1 MFNQPSLH
9 LPKIAVLTC
18 FLTTLAAK
26 GFAQSQS
33 FQGKLI
39 DSLSQD
45 AIQGA
50 TIRNSHLGKL
60 VSSDQTGKFT
70 IQAQIGDTL
79 RIGFMGYLPKSFV
92 ISNQGPLLIALS
104 ANQQSLNEVV
114 VTALGIKKEKQAIG
128 YSIQEVKGKDLV
140 KAREPNAI
148 SSLAGRVSGLTITPS
163 TNLFGDPGITLRG
176 RSNILIVVDG
186 MPINTDSW
194 NLSPDDIE
202 SYSVLKGA
210 NAAALYG
217 NRGQNGAIVIT
228 TKRAK
233 NEDRGFQVEFNSST
247 QLQTG
252 YNAIPKIQTEYGPGS
267 NFQYAFKDGRGGGI
281 NDNDYNIWGPRFEGQ
296 LIPQYNSPVD
306 PTTGALTPLPWKA
319 RGNDN
324 LKKFL
329 QNGLLST
336 NNIAI
341 SSKTERGDIRLSAS
355 QMFQRGTT
363 PNTKLGGTNIN
374 LTGGINAG
382 SKLRIDASINYNK
395 QYSPNYPNIAYG
407 PNSPIYILTLW
418 GGADYD
424 INDLRNYW
432 QPGKENVQQYNRE
445 YTIYDNPWMTAYENL
460 RTYDKDDVYGYV
472 SANYKWNSH
481 LSLNARTSASTWN
494 RNRTIK
500 IPISANL
507 YNYNIGGSRVGGYQE
522 TYDTFWENNT
532 EVSLKYQH
540 RITEDIG
547 FTGSVFGNLR
557 TVSAKSLFARTDRGL
572 TVPGVYDLSNSV
584 MPTVS
589 TNDRALRQVGSAYG
603 FVDLDYKN
611 RLFLNLT
618 GRFDK
623 SSTMPIKNNTYFYPS
638 ASLSAVISQM
648 VSLPKV
654 ISSLK
659 IRGAYANVAS
669 DFVNETA
676 QYDIYKLLPAYS
688 NYGRWANSMTGVTYT
703 DVLPNPDLVAER
715 VKTAEIGLETRLFN
729 NRLGIDLAVFR
740 NLEGPRIIEL
750 ATSVTS
756 GVKAR
761 QTNGLTLLRKGI
773 ELSIDA
779 TAIRGEHFSWN
790 VLANAST
797 NHAWLHDIDGHQT
810 RSGDVRIGERW
821 DSFYVNDFQR
831 DEKGNMIVGTN
842 GLPAYNPYVSKIG
855 YSDNNFTAS
864 ISNSF
869 RYRDFNFSFLVD
881 GRFGGL
887 IKNVQDAKQWG
898 SGTHPESASAYR
910 LKDWENRDNKDY
922 KGSVMTEGLKIVKGQ
937 LSTDQDGKIISDTRE
952 FAPND
957 IPVLWQNWATNY
969 YQSGPITAKDRT
981 FVKLREIVLSYN
993 LPASLLKNSK
1003 FLRSASVSVVGR
1015 NLLYFTGKGTQ
1026 NMDLDQFTAASSDY
1040 QTPSVKS
1047 FGLNFNA
1054 TF

>member
-1 MFNQPSLH
+1 MFKLSYSISPKVTGLTLSL
-9 LPKIAVLTC
+9 AM
-18 FLTTLAAK
+18 LAAQ
-26 GFAQSQS
+26 GFSQTRS
-33 FQGKLI
+33 FQGRLV
-39 DSLSQD
+39 DSLSQS
-45 AIQGA
+45 AIHGA
-50 TIRNSHLGKL
+50 TIRNSHLAKL
-60 VSSDQTGKFT
+60 VSSDHSGKFV
-70 IQAQIGDTL
+70 IDAHIGDTL
-79 RIGFMGYLPKSFV
+79 RIGYMGYLPKVFIVGNQSSSV
-92 ISNQGPLLIALS
+92 ISLIP
-104 ANQQSLNEVV
+104 NQQSLNEVV

-128 YSIQEVKGKDLV
+128 YSVQEIKGKDMV

-233 NEDRGFQVEFNSST
+233 SQDKGFQVEFNSST

-267 NFQYAFKDGRGGGI
+267 NYQYAFKDGRGGGI

-296 LIPQYNSPVD
+296 LIPQYNSPID
-306 PTTGALTPLPWKA
+306 PKTGQLIPLPWEA
-319 RGNDN
+319 RGKDN

-341 SSKTERGDIRLSAS
+341 STKNDHGDLRLSAS

-363 PNTKLGGTNIN
+363 PNTKLGSTNIN

-382 SKLRIDASINYNK
+382 SKLRFDASINYNK

-418 GGADYD
+418 GAADYD
-424 INDLRNYW
+424 IDDLRNYW

-460 RTYDKDDVYGYV
+460 RTYDKDDIYGYV
-472 SANYKWNSH
+472 SANYKFNDK

-532 EVSLKYQH
+532 EVSLKYQN
-540 RITEDIG
+540 RIAEDIG
-547 FTGSVFGNLR
+547 FSGSVFGNLR
-557 TVSAKSLFARTDRGL
+557 TVSVKSLFARTDRGL
-572 TVPGVYDLSNSV
+572 TVPGVYDLSNSI

-589 TNDRALRQVGSAYG
+589 NNDRALRQVGSVYG
-603 FVDLDYKN
+603 FMDVDYKSM
-611 RLFLNLT
+611 LFLNLT

-623 SSTMPIKNNTYFYPS
+623 SSTMPVKNNTYFYPS

-648 VSLPKV
+648 VTLPKV
-654 ISSLK
+654 ISALK

-669 DFVNETA
+669 DFVNESA

-729 NRLGIDLAVFR
+729 NRLGFDFAFFR

-756 GVKAR
+756 GVRAR
-761 QTNGLTLLRKGI
+761 QTNGLTLLRKGL
-773 ELSIDA
+773 ELSIDG
-779 TAIRGEHFSWN
+779 TLIQQKDFSWN
-790 VLANAST
+790 VMVNAST

-810 RSGDVRIGERW
+810 RSGNVRVGERW
-821 DSFYVNDFQR
+821 DGYYVNDFQR
-831 DEKGNMIVGTN
+831 DEKGMPIVGTN
-842 GLPAYNPYVSKIG
+842 GLPAYNPYVSRIG
-855 YSDNNFTAS
+855 YSDNKFTAS

-869 RYRDFNFSFLVD
+869 RYRDFSFSFLVD

-898 SGTHPESASAYR
+898 SGTHPESANEYR
-910 LKDWENRDNKDY
+910 LKDWENRDVKDY
-922 KGSVMTEGLKIVKGQ
+922 KGTVMTNGLKIVKGQ
-937 LSTDQDGKIISDTRE
+937 LNTDQDGKIISDTRE

-957 IPVLWQNWATNY
+957 ISVLWQNWATNY
-969 YQSGPITAKDRT
+969 YQSGPITAKSRT
-981 FVKLREIVLSYN
+981 FVKLREIVFSYN
-993 LPASLLKNSK
+993 VPANLLKNSR
-1003 FLRSASVSVVGR
+1003 FFRSASVSVVGR

-1026 NMDLDQFTAASSDY
+1026 NMDLDQFTSASSDY

-1047 FGLNFNA
+1047 FGLNLNA

>member
-18 FLTTLAAK
+18 ILTTLSAK
-26 GFAQSQS
+26 GFAQSQT

-39 DSLSQD
+39 DSVSQD
-45 AIQGA
+45 AIHGA

-60 VSSDQTGKFT
+60 VSSDQAGNFSV
-70 IQAQIGDTL
+70 QAQIGDTL
-79 RIGFMGYLPKSFV
+79 RIGFMGYLPKSFI
-92 ISNQGPLLIALS
+92 ISNQGPLKISLS
-104 ANQQSLNEVV
+104 PNQQSLNEVV

-128 YSIQEVKGKDLV
+128 YSVQEIKGKDLV

-233 NEDRGFQVEFNSST
+233 TEDKGFQVEFNSST

-296 LIPQYNSPVD
+296 LIPQYNSPID
-306 PTTGALTPLPWKA
+306 PKTGALVPLPWEA
-319 RGNDN
+319 RGKDN

-341 SSKTERGDIRLSAS
+341 SSKTDRGDIRLSAS
-355 QMFQRGTT
+355 QLFQRGTT

-432 QPGKENVQQYNRE
+432 QTGKENVQQYNRE

-460 RTYDKDDVYGYV
+460 RTYDKDDIYGYV

-481 LSLNARTSASTWN
+481 LSFNARTSASTWN

-532 EVSLKYQH
+532 EVSLKYQN
-540 RITEDIG
+540 RISEDIG
-547 FTGSVFGNLR
+547 FTGSIFGNLR

-611 RLFLNLT
+611 MLFLNLT

-659 IRGAYANVAS
+659 VRGAYANVAS

-676 QYDIYKLLPAYS
+676 QYDIYKLLPAYT

-729 NRLGIDLAVFR
+729 NRLGVDLAIFR

-779 TAIRGEHFSWN
+779 TAIQREHFSWN
-790 VLANAST
+790 VMVNAST

-810 RSGDVRIGERW
+810 RSGNVRIGERW

-831 DEKGNMIVGTN
+831 DEKGNLIVGTN

-855 YSDNNFTAS
+855 YSDNKFTAS

-898 SGTHPESASAYR
+898 SGTHPESANSYR
-910 LKDWENRDNKDY
+910 LKDWENRDSKDY

-957 IPVLWQNWATNY
+957 ISVLWQNWATNY
-969 YQSGPITAKDRT
+969 YQSGPISAKDRT

-993 LPASLLKNSK
+993 IPTSLLKNSR
-1003 FLRSASVSVVGR
+1003 FLRSASVSLVGR

-1047 FGLNFNA
+1047 FGLNINA

>member
-18 FLTTLAAK
+18 ILTTLSAK
-26 GFAQSQS
+26 GFAQSQT

-39 DSLSQD
+39 DSVSQD
-45 AIQGA
+45 AIHGA
-50 TIRNSHLGKL
+50 TIRNSHLSKL
-60 VSSDQTGKFT
+60 VSSDQAGNFS

-79 RIGFMGYLPKSFV
+79 RIGFMGYLPKSFI
-92 ISNQGPLLIALS
+92 ISNQGPLQISLS
-104 ANQQSLNEVV
+104 PNQQSLNEVV

-128 YSIQEVKGKDLV
+128 YSVQEIKGKDLV

-233 NEDRGFQVEFNSST
+233 TEDKGFQVEFNSST

-296 LIPQYNSPVD
+296 LIPQYNSPID
-306 PTTGALTPLPWKA
+306 PKTGALVPLPWEA
-319 RGNDN
+319 RGKDN

-460 RTYDKDDVYGYV
+460 RTYDKDDIYGYV

-481 LSLNARTSASTWN
+481 LSFNARTSASTWN

-532 EVSLKYQH
+532 EVSLKYQN
-540 RITEDIG
+540 RISEDIG

-584 MPTVS
+584 MPTVA

-611 RLFLNLT
+611 MLFLNLT

-659 IRGAYANVAS
+659 VRGAYANVAS

-676 QYDIYKLLPAYS
+676 QYDIYKLLPAYT

-729 NRLGIDLAVFR
+729 NRLGVDLAVFR

-779 TAIRGEHFSWN
+779 TAIQRERFSWN
-790 VLANAST
+790 VLVNAST

-831 DEKGNMIVGTN
+831 DEKGNLIVGTN

-855 YSDNNFTAS
+855 YSDNKFTAS

-898 SGTHPESASAYR
+898 SGTHPESANSYR
-910 LKDWENRDNKDY
+910 LKDWENRDSKDY

-969 YQSGPITAKDRT
+969 YQSGPISAKDRT
-981 FVKLREIVLSYN
+981 FVKLREIVFSYN
-993 LPASLLKNSK
+993 LPTSLLKNSR
-1003 FLRSASVSVVGR
+1003 FLRSASVSLVGR
-1015 NLLYFTGKGTQ
+1015 NLLYFTGKGTK

-1047 FGLNFNA
+1047 FGLNINA